1 MTRLL
6 SAFGK
11 AASFTA
17 RGAAVTFGST
27 IFSCFVA
34 CNIEKGANRMIYKY
48 YPHKF
53 ANVEAA
59 SGITQEELDFVK
71 FYYGTTIDDTDTD
84 TDTDTAAD
92 KNQETEESSTTT
104 TPTTTELEAPELL
117 FRYDSYNDSSVELKS
132 QSTTIHTTT
141 ELNSAAQEEQETTT
155 NTANKFWTEGED
167 AAAKALFMIPMI
179 VPRQEIMACSITA

>member
-11 AASFTA
+11 AVSFTA

-27 IFSCFVA
+27 VFSCVA
-34 CNIEKGANRMIYKY
+34 ACSIEKSANRMILKH

-71 FYYGTTIDDTDTD
+71 FKYGGRVV
-84 TDTDTAAD
+84 AAASAD
-92 KNQETEESSTTT
+92 QETDKSPSSTTAT
-104 TPTTTELEAPELL
+104 KDAEVL
-117 FRYDSYNDSSVELKS
+117 FRYDYFDESSVVHASRHDELKS
-132 QSTTIHTTT
+132 ASTTIIHMKETATRKD
-141 ELNSAAQEEQETTT
+141 QEEEMSTVD
-155 NTANKFWTEGED
+155 KFWTEGEE
-167 AAAKALFMIPMI
+167 AAAKALSFIPAII
-179 VPRQEIMACSITA
+179 VPRQEILACSMTA

>member
-27 IFSCFVA
+27 VFSCVVA

-48 YPHKF
+48 CPHKF

-59 SGITQEELDFVK
+59 SGITQEELDFAK
-71 FYYGTTIDDTDTD
+71 YYYGGGVADAAIP
-84 TDTDTAAD
+84 AAD
-92 KNQETEESSTTT
+92 NQETEEYS
-104 TPTTTELEAPELL
+104 TTTELKEPELL
-117 FRYDSYNDSSVELKS
+117 FRYDSYDDSSVE
-132 QSTTIHTTT
+132 QSPQHLELRKQTTTIHTT
-141 ELNSAAQEEQETTT
+141 EDNEEQETSTV
-155 NTANKFWTEGED
+155 NKFWTEGED
-167 AAAKALFMIPMI
+167 AATKALSMIPMI
-179 VPRQEIMACSITA
+179 LPRQDILACSITSYTKIKRAGHNS